1 MPVAVMG
8 SENAGA
14 ACAVLPVLPEV
25 LLPEAPV
32 LAWLRLPRVPASTA
46 AVRLVVTEVADWPP
60 GPPWPVRP
68 DAASAAMS
76 AALRRRRALVPT
88 TLLTLGTAA
97 AVAACAE
104 VSGSPPPSKPWPPAG
119 FTVRTV
125 PTEAFSSATLP
136 VTAWLATSRARAS
149 PMATA
154 STATTA
160 AVLTLFRKA
169 LPTLRARTLTVL
181 LVFLGCLWGYL
192 LPDPMPGAGPTV
204 VRAAVRTS
212 PQSYVSAVKR
222 LAAGKVTAKVPAGAP
237 PPAHHGQRK
246 SPGPPLRESRGSVL
260 WRGR

>member
-1 MPVAVMG
+1 MP
-8 SENAGA
+8 
-14 ACAVLPVLPEV
+14 VLPVV
-25 LLPEAPV
+25 PV
-32 LAWLRLPRVPASTA
+32 LAWLRLPSVPASTA
-46 AVRLVVTEVADWPP
+46 AVRLVVTEVADCPP

-68 DAASAAMS
+68 DAASAAIS
-76 AALRRRRALVPT
+76 AALRRRSALVPT

-136 VTAWLATSRARAS
+136 VTAWLATSMARAS

-181 LVFLGCLWGYL
+181 LVCLGVSWVPL
-192 LPDPMPGAGPTV
+192 AGPDARRWSHSGTGRCANLPV
-204 VRAAVRTS
+204 KLCIRCEAACRRQGPAPRRS
-212 PQSYVSAVKR
+212 PPR
-222 LAAGKVTAKVPAGAP
+222 
-237 PPAHHGQRK
+237 
-246 SPGPPLRESRGSVL
+246 
-260 WRGR
+260 

>member
-14 ACAVLPVLPEV
+14 AWVVLLLPEV
-25 LLPEAPV
+25 P
-32 LAWLRLPRVPASTA
+32 WFRLPSVPASTA
-46 AVRLVVTEVADWPP
+46 DVRLVVTGVADWPP

-68 DAASAAMS
+68 DAAWAATS

-88 TLLTLGTAA
+88 TLLMLGTAA
-97 AVAACAE
+97 AVAACAA

-119 FTVRTV
+119 LTVRTV

-136 VTAWLATSRARAS
+136 VTAWLATSMARAS

-181 LVFLGCLWGYL
+181 LVFLGCL
-192 LPDPMPGAGPTV
+192 LPDPMSGAGPTV
-204 VRAAVRTS
+204 VRARCANLPEKLCVRCEALPGATD
-212 PQSYVSAVKR
+212 
-222 LAAGKVTAKVPAGAP
+222 AA
-237 PPAHHGQRK
+237 PPAHRQRRRRQRK
-246 SPGPPLRESRGSVL
+246 SPGPPLRGSRGSCLAGADRPAPVQL
-260 WRGR
+260 VPVQLAPG

>member
-14 ACAVLPVLPEV
+14 ACAV

-46 AVRLVVTEVADWPP
+46 AVRLVVTEVADCPP

-76 AALRRRRALVPT
+76 AALRRRSALVPT

-97 AVAACAE
+97 AVAAWAD
-104 VSGSPPPSKPWPPAG
+104 VSGSPPPSNPWPPAG

-136 VTAWLATSRARAS
+136 VTAWLATSMARAS

-154 STATTA
+154 RTATTA

-181 LVFLGCLWGYL
+181 LGDQAGRIGRRL
-192 LPDPMPGAGPTV
+192 LPHWCGPLCEHP
-204 VRAAVRTS
+204 ADAMD
-212 PQSYVSAVKR
+212 R
-222 LAAGKVTAKVPAGAP
+222 L
-237 PPAHHGQRK
+237 
-246 SPGPPLRESRGSVL
+246 
-260 WRGR
+260 